1 MRARSRDVRLANG
14 GELQTPLLVPS
25 VSSAGF
31 KSVERVDGSIEFE
44 WAPVLDVVRSLLTDA
59 LLISAYDIAHGH
71 LPGGSELFDDF
82 SASPYAEPKTL
93 FIDSGLYEKA
103 YGPPPFNVGR
113 KDWTPSAYDELVGNL
128 DAASHAVLVN
138 YDGYDVNGNAPFVEQ
153 IQRAQL
159 FFAGHVGY
167 SQDLLIK
174 PEKAGRPLE
183 VGDLSPNT
191 LARLKGFDVV
201 GFTEK
206 DLGDSVLDKLRT
218 LARLRDALD
227 GAGVDAPIHLFGSLD
242 PVMTPLYHAA
252 GAEIFD
258 GLTWLRYGYHWE
270 VGMYRD
276 DVPILNGRRGLSE
289 TTFARTTSTA
299 IDNLGL
305 LRTLRERMQLFAT
318 TGRWDIFGERIATRL
333 EAAYDMATKA
343 KV

>member
-1 MRARSRDVRLANG
+1 MHARSRDIRLANG
-14 GELQTPLLVPS
+14 RELQTPLLVPS

-31 KSVERVDGSIEFE
+31 KSNVQTDGSIQFE

-71 LPGGSELFDDF
+71 LPGGSTLVENFT
-82 SASPYAEPKTL
+82 ASPYAEPNTL

-103 YGPPPFNVGR
+103 YGPPPFNVER
-113 KDWTPSAYDELVGNL
+113 KEWTPSAYDELVGSL
-128 DAASHAVLVN
+128 DAASQAVLVN
-138 YDGYDVNGNAPFVEQ
+138 YDAYDGDGNAPFLAQ
-153 IQRAQL
+153 IERAQL
-159 FFAGHVGY
+159 FFAQHDGYGH
-167 SQDLLIK
+167 DLLIK
-174 PEKAGRPLE
+174 PERAGRPLE
-183 VGDLSPNT
+183 AGDLSPNT
-191 LARLKGFDVV
+191 LARLKGFDIV
-201 GFTEK
+201 GFAEK

-218 LARLRDALD
+218 LTRLRDALD
-227 GAGVDAPIHLFGSLD
+227 SAGVEAPIHLFGSLD

-276 DVPILNGRRGLSE
+276 DVPILNERRGLGE
-289 TTFARTTSTA
+289 KTFARTATTV
-299 IDNLGL
+299 IENLGQ
-305 LRTLRERMQLFAT
+305 LRILSERMQLFAS
-318 TGRWDIFGERIATRL
+318 TGSWELFGERIAPRL